1 MTKEQSEAIEYFM
14 DRIKDA
20 TPRYTEILVDG
31 KIIKEEVYPIKMRF
45 DQEDAE
51 KMKTVLNM
59 LKEKDKEIEKK
70 DNAVKRIINRL
81 DNDIKRITETKR
93 DKSTFPNYLDDYTKC
108 RLKAYRTK
116 TKEIKEYIE
125 EQYFERKATN
135 DG

>member
-1 MTKEQSEAIEYFM
+1 MTKEQEEAIKYFE
-14 DRIKDA
+14 DEIKVHRKQIDK
-20 TPRYTEILVDG
+20 L
-31 KIIKEEVYPIKMRF
+31 KEEGKFEGNGTMIDIYKLRICMI
-45 DQEDAE
+45 
-51 KMKTVLNM
+51 TIILNM
-59 LKEKDKEIEKK
+59 LKEKDAEIEKK

-125 EQYFERKATN
+125 EQYFEIKATN

>member
-1 MTKEQSEAIEYFM
+1 MTKEQEEIINRLSKITNRQILYGNKCGITIEGF
-14 DRIKDA
+14 R
-20 TPRYTEILVDG
+20 EL
-31 KIIKEEVYPIKMRF
+31 
-45 DQEDAE
+45 QEDID
-51 KMKTVLNM
+51 TVLNM
-59 LKEKDKEIEKK
+59 IKEKNAEIEKK